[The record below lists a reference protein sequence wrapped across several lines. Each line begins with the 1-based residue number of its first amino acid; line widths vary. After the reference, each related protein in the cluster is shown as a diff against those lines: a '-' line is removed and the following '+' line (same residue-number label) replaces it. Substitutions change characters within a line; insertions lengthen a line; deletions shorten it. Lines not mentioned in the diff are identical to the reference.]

1 MAKPTAP
8 DKWHAL
14 REWLDE
20 SLATLNL
27 TAWTVG
33 VTQDASDVDAWADID
48 PHAQNQTAELRVSHD
63 FWRQT
68 PEKQRLVL
76 THELVHL
83 ITCRHDQVI
92 EALAEPLGKIAWA
105 VFEPQHDDAAERAV
119 EALAQ
124 VIAPML
130 DLPAFPKA

>member
-1 MAKPTAP
+1 MAKAT
-8 DKWHAL
+8 DRWQAL
-14 REWLDE
+14 REWLDD
-20 SLATLNL
+20 AIVALNL
-27 TAWTVG
+27 TAWTVN
-33 VTQDASDVDAWADID
+33 VAPDASDVDAWADID
-48 PHAQNQTAELRVSHD
+48 PHAQNHTAELRVSHD

-68 PEKQRLVL
+68 PEKQRVIL

-92 EALAEPLGKIAWA
+92 ESLAEPLGKIAWA

-124 VIAPML
+124 IIAPTL
-130 DLPAFPKA
+130 HLPAFPKA